1 MGPEKEK
8 IREGLKYSDINTK
21 VFSEETFIVKTI
33 VMSLGPPCCI
43 SAHRLHVWKG
53 MVERE
58 SGKDRVLEEAK

>member
-43 SAHRLHVWKG
+43 SAHRLHVGLCGKG
-53 MVERE
+53 
-58 SGKDRVLEEAK
+58 G